1 MVKDYG
7 VQDVQISRKV
17 GLALMDMRIFG
28 GLALIAILVSAN
40 GICADNGEARNSFVS
55 FYGLENRVVFATD
68 EGGERSPYGGTKNG
82 GYGEKKAVTTKEE
95 ALKSL
100 KEYFGKRDV
109 RIGEIAEKE
118 FYFEAEI
125 RDRNNALI
133 DKVIVDKRTGR
144 IRSIY

>member
-1 MVKDYG
+1 
-7 VQDVQISRKV
+7 
-17 GLALMDMRIFG
+17 MDRRIFG
-28 GLALIAILVSAN
+28 GLVIVAGLLSAN
-40 GICADNGEARNSFVS
+40 GICADRGAASGLFASFHVS
-55 FYGLENRVVFATD
+55 ETPVVFAAD

-95 ALKSL
+95 AQKSL

-109 RIGEIAEKE
+109 KIGEVAEKE

-125 RDRNNALI
+125 RDRNNTLI